1 MKVTRK
7 QVYRWSI
14 GGKTFHNETA
24 AYRYL
29 AKQELGYEMLKD
41 VSEILLSVG
50 IGPMDLKTQEQR
62 KMAVT
67 QAYAK
72 RFPHAEGFSC
82 EKYSPSGGQCGFTSQ
97 YPTGHYPWCKT
108 AWKKWIDAK
117 IQELREVDKNET
129 TI

>member
-29 AKQELGYEMLKD
+29 AKKELGREMLND

-50 IGPMDLKTQEQR
+50 IGPMDVRTEEQR
-62 KMAVT
+62 KMAVM
-67 QAYAK
+67 QAY
-72 RFPHAEGFSC
+72 
-82 EKYSPSGGQCGFTSQ
+82 
-97 YPTGHYPWCKT
+97 
-108 AWKKWIDAK
+108 
-117 IQELREVDKNET
+117 V
-129 TI
+129 